1 MKPMLTLGEW
11 MRADR
16 SRGSGVSGD
25 GHQQQLCA
33 TESQGEALDRADVD
47 MKIIP

>member
-1 MKPMLTLGEW
+1 MTLREW

-25 GHQQQLCA
+25 GHQQQLSEA
-33 TESQGEALDRADVD
+33 ESQGEALDRVDVD
-47 MKIIP
+47 LKIIP

>member
-1 MKPMLTLGEW
+1 MKPMLTLRER

-16 SRGSGVSGD
+16 SRGGRISGD
-25 GHQQQLCA
+25 EHQQQLSA
-33 TESQGEALDRADVD
+33 EENQEEALDRADVD